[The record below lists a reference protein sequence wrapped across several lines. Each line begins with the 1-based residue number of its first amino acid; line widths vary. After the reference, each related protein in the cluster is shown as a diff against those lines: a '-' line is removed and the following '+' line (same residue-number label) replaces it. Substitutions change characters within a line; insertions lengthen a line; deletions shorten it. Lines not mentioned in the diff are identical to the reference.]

1 MNGVMIP
8 VVSAGSNHPGAS
20 EMCTAH
26 VSSPA
31 GACERAFVGTIS
43 PRSRSKARSSAE
55 RETTRSGTRSVMRNP
70 PLLSRNSFGSEAED
84 RRTEPEALPIIRGRR
99 TLSMRRIPP
108 SWEPGGAEPAPEAGE
123 RVESERQPRQ
133 HVADRGDEREPVTRE
148 AGRDQQTVETRHGTQ

>member
-43 PRSRSKARSSAE
+43 PRSRSMARISAE
-55 RETTRSGTRSVMRNP
+55 RETRRSGTRSVMRI
-70 PLLSRNSFGSEAED
+70 LLCIAKVWERSRGPTNGTRSA
-84 RRTEPEALPIIRGRR
+84 
-99 TLSMRRIPP
+99 
-108 SWEPGGAEPAPEAGE
+108 
-123 RVESERQPRQ
+123 
-133 HVADRGDEREPVTRE
+133 ADYPRE
-148 AGRDQQTVETRHGTQ
+148 ADLVNPEIPRDAASCPSGDGVGFHIADVNDWCHH

>member
-1 MNGVMIP
+1 MNGVMMP

-20 EMCTAH
+20 EMWTAH

-55 RETTRSGTRSVMRNP
+55 RETTRSGTRSVMRI
-70 PLLSRNSFGSEAED
+70 LLCCRELLGAKP
-84 RRTEPEALPIIRGRR
+84 RTDERKLEALPIIRGGL

-108 SWEPGGAEPAPEAGE
+108 SRDPGGAEPMPEAE
-123 RVESERQPRQ
+123 QRVLSERHPRQ
-133 HVADRGDEREPVTRE
+133 HAADPP
-148 AGRDQQTVETRHGTQ
+148 AQPPPSHPHPAPAP